1 MFRTLIGSFAM
12 IALAGV
18 AIAEDKKDDKPAL
31 SGMWVREA
39 NGLDLKV
46 EFVGKDVVKM
56 SAMADENGVTVTSK
70 YTVKDGMVKA
80 KVTKVEIKG
89 EFKAAPKEGLEF
101 TFKWKVK
108 GDTATLDD
116 FEGEGLENAKPVVEG
131 EYAKKKGKD

>member
-1 MFRTLIGSFAM
+1 MVRSL
-12 IALAGV
+12 IALILLAG
-18 AIAEDKKDDKPAL
+18 IGFAEDKKDEKPAL
-31 SGMWVREA
+31 AGTWTRES

-46 EFVGKDVVKM
+46 EFVGKDTIKM

-70 YTVKDGMVKA
+70 YTVKDGKVKA

-89 EFKAAPKEGLEF
+89 QFNAAPKEGLEF

-131 EYAKKKGKD
+131 EYAKKKSKD

>member
-1 MFRTLIGSFAM
+1 MVRSI
-12 IALAGV
+12 IALFAFTG
-18 AIAEDKKDDKPAL
+18 IGFAEDKKDEKPAL
-31 SGMWVREA
+31 AGTWTREA

-46 EFVGKDVVKM
+46 EFVGKDTIKM

-70 YTVKDGMVKA
+70 YTVKDGLVKA

-89 EFKAAPKEGLEF
+89 QFNAAPKEGLEF

-108 GDTATLDD
+108 GETATLDD

-131 EYAKKKGKD
+131 EYAKKKSKD